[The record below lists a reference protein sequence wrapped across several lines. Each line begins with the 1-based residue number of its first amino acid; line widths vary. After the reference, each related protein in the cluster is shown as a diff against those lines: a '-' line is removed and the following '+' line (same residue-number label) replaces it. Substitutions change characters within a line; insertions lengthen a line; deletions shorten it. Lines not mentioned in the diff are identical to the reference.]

1 MKNLDNKK
9 LGSGIQKSKGTNKGS
24 YYSSKILAL
33 VYISSSEINKII
45 SDWNENFCTEHHG
58 LFTKMLH
65 ELGMD
70 TSKPI
75 EQQENLQHRNRFDE
89 VVICTRWVG
98 HERSDVEWIKSGYA
112 SQEALDRNKNSRLLD
127 SSYRNRLLTVDAQEM
142 LEERERR
149 NKIGKQAK
157 EDDEAQVEQ
166 PEHKLYTELVN

>member
-24 YYSSKILAL
+24 SYSSKILAL

-45 SDWNENFCTEHHG
+45 SDWNENFCTEHHT

-142 LEERERR
+142 LEEKERR
-149 NKIGKQAK
+149 SKIGKQVK
-157 EDDEAQVEQ
+157 EDDEAQGEQ
-166 PEHKLYTELVN
+166 PEHQLYTELVD

>member
-24 YYSSKILAL
+24 SYSSKILAL
-33 VYISSSEINKII
+33 VYISSSEINKITPNW
-45 SDWNENFCTEHHG
+45 DENFCTEHHT

-127 SSYRNRLLTVDAQEM
+127 SSYRNRLLTIDAQEM
-142 LEERERR
+142 LEERDRR
-149 NKIGKQAK
+149 SKLI
-157 EDDEAQVEQ
+157 EDVED
-166 PEHKLYTELVN
+166 V

>member
-24 YYSSKILAL
+24 SYSSKILAL

-45 SDWNENFCTEHHG
+45 PGWDESFCTEHST
-58 LFTKMLH
+58 LFSEMLR

-98 HERSDVEWIKSGYA
+98 HERSDAEWIKSGYA

-127 SSYRNRLLTVDAQEM
+127 SSYRNRLLTIDAQEM
-142 LEERERR
+142 LEGKDRR
-149 NKIGKQAK
+149 SKLV
-157 EDDEAQVEQ
+157 EDVE
-166 PEHKLYTELVN
+166 

>member
-24 YYSSKILAL
+24 SYSSKILAL
-33 VYISSSEINKII
+33 VYISSSEINKITPNW
-45 SDWNENFCTEHHG
+45 DENFCTEHHV

-98 HERSDVEWIKSGYA
+98 HERSDVEWIKSGHA

-127 SSYRNRLLTVDAQEM
+127 SSYRSRAFTIDAQEM

-157 EDDEAQVEQ
+157 EDDEAQGEQ
-166 PEHKLYTELVN
+166 PEHQLYTELVD